1 MQNIIR
7 AFTEHPAAVGETW
20 GQHATTAFR
29 FALSL
34 QIAALAALV
43 HAILPFMFIKTA
55 SRIITGLHE
64 RMVAHRTRASTQGRL
79 DQHA

>member
-1 MQNIIR
+1 MENLTR

-20 GQHATTAFR
+20 GQHATTAFG

-43 HAILPFMFIKTA
+43 HAVLPFMFVKTA
-55 SRIITGLHE
+55 SRIITQLYG
-64 RMVAHRTRASTQGRL
+64 RMVSHRALSTPSPLNQRA
-79 DQHA
+79 

>member
-1 MQNIIR
+1 MQKITH
-7 AFTEHPAAVGETW
+7 AFTDHPAAVGENW
-20 GQHATTAFR
+20 GQHATTALG

-34 QIAALAALV
+34 QVAALAALV

-64 RMVAHRTRASTQGRL
+64 RMVTHRARDTHGRL

>member
-1 MQNIIR
+1 MENLTR

-20 GQHATTAFR
+20 GQHATTAFG

-43 HAILPFMFIKTA
+43 HAVLPFMFVKTA
-55 SRIITGLHE
+55 SRIITQLYG
-64 RMVAHRTRASTQGRL
+64 RMVSHRARITPSSLNQRA
-79 DQHA
+79 